1 MGREGT
7 EVARQAAELVLADDD
22 LRTVVVAIEEG
33 RRILANI
40 RTFLRYALSGGL
52 AEVLVMIVAPFLGMP
67 SPLLPGQILWINMLT
82 HGLPGVA
89 FGAEPADPAVMRRP
103 SASPDK
109 SVLGDRLWLRVA
121 GAGSLI
127 AMVTLFAGTGA
138 GDIESDQQTAMF
150 VVLGLAQLGLAI
162 ALRSSNP
169 DRRGLSGHGVE
180 LSVLLSALC
189 LAAAVVLEPLRDL
202 LHTAELSGSWFSLVV
217 LATIPGAVVGLLR
230 RRNE

>member
-1 MGREGT
+1 
-7 EVARQAAELVLADDD
+7 
-22 LRTVVVAIEEG
+22 
-33 RRILANI
+33 
-40 RTFLRYALSGGL
+40 
-52 AEVLVMIVAPFLGMP
+52 
-67 SPLLPGQILWINMLT
+67 
-82 HGLPGVA
+82 
-89 FGAEPADPAVMRRP
+89 MRRP

-127 AMVTLFAGTGA
+127 AMVTLIAGTGA

-150 VVLGLAQLGLAI
+150 VVLGLAQLGLAL

-180 LSVLLSALC
+180 LAVLLSALC

-202 LHTAELSGSWFSLVV
+202 LHTAELSGGWLSLLL

-230 RRNE
+230 RRNG